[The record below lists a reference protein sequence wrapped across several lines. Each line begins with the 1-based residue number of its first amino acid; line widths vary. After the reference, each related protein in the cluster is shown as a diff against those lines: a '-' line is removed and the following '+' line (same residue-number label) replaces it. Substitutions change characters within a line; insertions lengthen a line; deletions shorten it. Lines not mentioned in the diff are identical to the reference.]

1 MRNSQIDEKFLR
13 SQKVV
18 QEFKRS
24 QDHKFMLVQEE
35 RKLNEQ
41 AMDVLKIRMKRMDS
55 NKKQEIMD
63 RDRKV

>member
-1 MRNSQIDEKFLR
+1 
-13 SQKVV
+13 
-18 QEFKRS
+18 
-24 QDHKFMLVQEE
+24 MLVQEE